1 MKMKMRILTLIV
13 GGALLLGCFS
23 SQADSAAAPDSA
35 AGIPISK
42 LPLTIDRSGSYY
54 ATGNLNG
61 TGGITV
67 SASDVTIDLKGFALT
82 GVHATNSG
90 IFAPF
95 ETTNLVVRNGS
106 IQGWNGHGIYAQPV
120 RNCEVTNVDISS
132 NRFNGL
138 DLGQNSRVTDCRVHD
153 NAMAGILS
161 GDNAIIK
168 NCVVTTNLGDGIRVD
183 ANAQVIGTSSLDNSD
198 NGILVGRD
206 CEVRDCTIARNRRSG
221 IYVNQ
226 SGCRIVGNNCYSN
239 NPTAFLTAA
248 GIYVFDSNNRVE
260 NNHLADNGNG
270 GIVVGASYTNNVVVK
285 NTVTGSGSNN
295 YVIPPGNDVG
305 TIVAAE
311 VSSDSKVNISN

>member
-1 MKMKMRILTLIV
+1 MKIRILTLMV
-13 GGALLLGCFS
+13 TAALLLDGFS
-23 SQADSAAAPDSA
+23 SRGDSLNSATPDSA
-35 AGIPISK
+35 TGIPIST

-54 ATGNLNG
+54 VTGNLTG
-61 TGGITV
+61 AGGITV

-82 GVHATNSG
+82 GIHATNSG

-120 RNCEVTNVDISS
+120 RNCQISNLEISS

-138 DLGQNSRVTDCRVHD
+138 DLGQDSRVTDCRVHD
-153 NAMAGILS
+153 NAMVGILS
-161 GDNAIIK
+161 GDNTIIK
-168 NCVVTTNLGDGIRVD
+168 NCVVTNNLGDGIRVD
-183 ANAQVIGTSSLDNSD
+183 ATAQVIGTLSLKNSD

-206 CEVRDCTIARNRRSG
+206 CQVRDCTSAWNRRSG

-226 SGCRIVGNNCYSN
+226 AGCSLVDNNCYSN

-260 NNHLADNGNG
+260 NNHVSENGNG
-270 GIVVGASYTNNVVVK
+270 GIIIGANYTNNVILK
-285 NTVTGSGSNN
+285 NIVSGSGSNN

-305 TIVAAE
+305 AIVAAE
-311 VSSDSKVNISN
+311 SSPNAKMNISN